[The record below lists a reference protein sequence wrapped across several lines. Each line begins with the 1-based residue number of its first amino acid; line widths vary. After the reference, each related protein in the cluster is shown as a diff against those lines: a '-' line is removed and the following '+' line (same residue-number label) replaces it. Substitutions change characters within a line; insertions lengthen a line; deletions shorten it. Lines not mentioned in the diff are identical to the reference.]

1 MENFLIRWVMQG
13 VQFRKIIL
21 LDTVEG
27 LSESVEKGNFMT
39 KSLFQIIMLNEVVKI
54 CQKLYLRMY
63 KS

>member
-54 CQKLYLRMY
+54 CQKLYLRMC